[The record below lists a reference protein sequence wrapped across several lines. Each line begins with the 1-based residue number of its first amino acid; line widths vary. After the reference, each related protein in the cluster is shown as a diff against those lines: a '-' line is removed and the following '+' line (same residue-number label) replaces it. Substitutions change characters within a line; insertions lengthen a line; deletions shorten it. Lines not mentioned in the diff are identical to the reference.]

1 MTIFDNVKAAGLT
14 VWDGK
19 TPHKCPDCDFV
30 TSSFHEYTQH
40 RIDKH
45 LPDFIDEYIPDG
57 VDPDPVLDATIKRLV
72 RSLFTGDPAD
82 GLAAV
87 VDFGKARRRN

>member
-1 MTIFDNVKAAGLT
+1 MTIIDDAKAAGFP

-30 TSSFHEYTQH
+30 TSSFAEYSQH
-40 RIDKH
+40 RVNEHPPEFLSEPPLDV
-45 LPDFIDEYIPDG
+45 
-57 VDPDPVLDATIKRLV
+57 VDPDPVLDAAINRCV
-72 RSLFTGDPAD
+72 RSLFTGNLAD

-87 VDFGKARRRN
+87 VDFGKARRKN